1 MTKLS
6 LEIAAYTAMTE
17 RGRNKIRIK
26 KLEVSDET
34 DK

>member
-26 KLEVSDET
+26 KT
-34 DK
+34 GGFR